1 MTDESICAR
10 CAELIRVRVRRHSGA
25 IVEKAI
31 CGEGAIDDYLM
42 ATDTVGECSRF
53 AEVPGEEDVG

>member
-10 CAELIRVRVRRHSGA
+10 CAELIRVRVRRHGVT

-31 CGEGAIDDYLM
+31 CGERSIDDYLQQ
-42 ATDTVGECSRF
+42 TDTVEECSRF
-53 AEVPGEEDVG
+53 VEVPGGG